1 MAKTNPWQDE
11 YWLPALQLYLR
22 KPVGV
27 KPLYQRDAV
36 QLCIELHVAPKALHE
51 RLEQIA
57 LLSTPRLERIWQ
69 TYSEN
74 PRRLARA
81 VRLWREMK
89 GFGAADEFYEG
100 VEVQETFEKDFR
112 PLDEDGRFTPAALIL
127 VLDLYFQLVP
137 QTMVAQTPEVAE
149 LARLIGATAS
159 QVEELLHLY
168 QLCDPYL
175 NRNEVTFSNLLLPCQ
190 QVWQRFQHT
199 DPNELSAFA
208 KELKE
213 YFVKKGD

>member
-1 MAKTNPWQDE
+1 MAKTNVWQDE
-11 YWLPALQLYLR
+11 YWLPVLQLYLQR
-22 KPVGV
+22 PVGV

-36 QLCIELHVAPKALHE
+36 QLCMELHVAPKTLHE
-51 RLEQIA
+51 RQTQIA
-57 LLSTPRLERIWQ
+57 QLSTPRLERIWQ

-81 VRLWREMK
+81 VRLWREMR
-89 GFGAADEFYEG
+89 GFGAASEFYEG

-112 PLDEDGRFTPAALIL
+112 PLAEDGRLTPVALIL

-149 LARLIGATAS
+149 LARLLGVS
-159 QVEELLHLY
+159 PGLVEEVLHLY

-175 NRNEVTFSNLLLPCQ
+175 NRQEVTFSALLLPCQ
-190 QVWQRFQHT
+190 QVWQRFANGDTGQL
-199 DPNELSAFA
+199 NALAG
-208 KELKE
+208 ELKE
-213 YFVKKGD
+213 YYR

>member
-36 QLCIELHVAPKALHE
+36 QLCLELHVTPKTMHK

-57 LLSTPRLERIWQ
+57 LLSTPRLERVWQ
-69 TYSEN
+69 TYSKD
-74 PRRLARA
+74 PDRLARA
-81 VRLWREMK
+81 VRLWREMR
-89 GFGAADEFYEG
+89 GFGAAEEFYDG
-100 VEVQETFEKDFR
+100 VELQETFEKDFR
-112 PLDEDGRFTPAALIL
+112 PLDEHEQLTPVALIL
-127 VLDLYFQLVP
+127 VLDLYFRLVP
-137 QTMVAQTPEVAE
+137 QTMVAETPEVRK
-149 LARLIGATAS
+149 LAKLVGVSAS
-159 QVEELLHLY
+159 QIEELLHLY

-190 QVWQRFQHT
+190 QVWQRFENT
-199 DPNELSAFA
+199 DPNALSAFA
-208 KELKE
+208 EELKV
-213 YFVKKGD
+213 YFR